1 MAILYIDDDSATLKP
16 FKQILEF
23 QGFIVITSE
32 SSEEGL
38 KTLQERKGEISC
50 VVCDGVAQR
59 NRVEE
64 FCHRNDIGFCLLPET
79 KQRFNLKPVLLL
91 QKVSAERDLG

>member
-23 QGFIVITSE
+23 QGFIVMTSE

-38 KTLQERKGEISC
+38 KTLQER
-50 VVCDGVAQR
+50 
-59 NRVEE
+59 
-64 FCHRNDIGFCLLPET
+64 
-79 KQRFNLKPVLLL
+79 
-91 QKVSAERDLG
+91 